1 MFKGLTQR
9 AQRVLQILAQDEAK
23 RFHSDQLLPEHI
35 MLALLKEGGGL
46 GYKALEKLMID
57 PAKMQIELENVIPRK
72 RGGFTLGDV
81 PPSPRGRKVLE
92 DSAEEARNLGHE
104 YIGTEHLLLACSRE
118 EDGRTAQFLAE
129 FSVTTEMLRE
139 VIAELS
145 GGTGRGTA
153 TAGSTAGSSSA
164 STPSGQGRRRVATAQ
179 SGKKTTPTLD
189 EFSRDLT
196 ALAREKGLDPVVGR
210 KKEIERVIQILAR
223 RTKNNPVLIGEP
235 GVGKTAIVEGLAQK
249 IVDGTAPEVLVGRR
263 VLTLDLA
270 SLVAGTKYRGEFEER
285 LKRVMKEITT
295 NGNIILFID
304 ELHTIIGAGGAE
316 GAIDASNMLKPALSR
331 GEMQCIGATTLN
343 EYKKYIE
350 KDAALERRFQSIIV
364 AEPSVEETIE
374 ILRGIKVQYEEHH
387 NVSYTPGALEV
398 ASVMSRR
405 YIADRFLPDKAID
418 LMDEA
423 GSRKR
428 ISNSVRPTE
437 IAELEKD
444 VERLNSEKLALVNS
458 QNYERAAAVRDE
470 VRRIRERV
478 EELRSQWKVTLRSEQ
493 SVVDAEDINY
503 VLSEITGIPLMRIA
517 QSESERLLDIE
528 KDLHRKVIGQDE
540 AIQVIASSI
549 RRSRTG
555 LSAPERPMGSFIF
568 LGPTGV
574 GKSLLAKSL
583 AEFLFG
589 SQDALIRIDMSDY
602 MEKHNVSRL
611 VGAPPGYVGYDE
623 GGVLTEKIRR
633 KPYAVV
639 LLDEIEKAHPDVFN
653 ILLQI
658 LEEGELQDNL
668 GHKVNFRNTVLIMTS
683 NAGAREITRDA
694 SVGFRTDDGI
704 LNHREI
710 QASAMNELRRQFRP
724 EFINR
729 VDEIVVFHSLS
740 DKQVRTILD
749 ILLGEVQTRLAGR
762 EIILEVSKSARDLLI
777 ERGYD
782 VKYGARPLRRTIQ
795 REIEDPLALDLLR
808 NRFGEGDHILVSV
821 RNGEFSFRHKNK
833 RAASAGGDAGGQNG
847 GAEDGA
853 DGAGKAQG
861 AGSGAGK
868 AQGAGNASGSGDS
881 QDSSDAQEN
890 ANAPGADGSDE
901 QSGASDG
908 EFRLGDHS

>member
-46 GYKALEKLMID
+46 GYKALERVSID
-57 PAKMQIELENVIPRK
+57 PAKMQIELENTIPKK

-92 DSAEEARNLGHE
+92 DSAEEARRLSHE

-118 EDGRTAQFLAE
+118 EGSETARFLARYN
-129 FSVTTEMLRE
+129 VTFEQLRE
-139 VIAELS
+139 IIAEMS
-145 GGTGRGTA
+145 GTRSGGTA
-153 TAGSTAGSSSA
+153 TASASAGSE
-164 STPSGQGRRRVATAQ
+164 STSQGQPRRRTSTAQ

-196 ALAREKGLDPVVGR
+196 RMSRERKLDPVVGR
-210 KKEIERVIQILAR
+210 NREIERVIQILAR

-235 GVGKTAIVEGLAQK
+235 GVGKTAIVEGLAQR
-249 IVDGTAPEVLVGRR
+249 IVDGTAPEVLVGKRL
-263 VLTLDLA
+263 LTLDLA
-270 SLVAGTKYRGEFEER
+270 ALIAGTKYRGEFEER
-285 LKRVMKEITT
+285 LKRVMKEITN
-295 NGNIILFID
+295 NGNVILFID

-331 GEMQCIGATTLN
+331 GEIQCIGATTLN

-350 KDAALERRFQSIIV
+350 KDAALERRFQPIMV
-364 AEPSVEETIE
+364 DEPNVDDTIE
-374 ILRGIKVQYEEHH
+374 ILKGIQDRYEEFH
-387 NVSYTPGALEV
+387 NVSYTPGALELAAV
-398 ASVMSRR
+398 LSRR

-418 LMDEA
+418 LIDEA

-428 ISNSVRPTE
+428 INNSVRPTE
-437 IAELEKD
+437 VAELEQEI
-444 VERLNSEKLALVNS
+444 ERLNSEKIALVNS

-470 VRRIRERV
+470 VRKLKGRV
-478 EELRSQWKVTLRSEQ
+478 EELKSQWKVTLRTEQ
-493 SVVDAEDINY
+493 SIVDSEDIQY
-503 VLSEITGIPLMRIA
+503 VLSEMTGIPLVRLA
-517 QSESERLLDIE
+517 QSESDRLLQIE
-528 KDLHRKVIGQDE
+528 DELHQTVIGQDD
-540 AIQVIASSI
+540 AIKAVASSI

-574 GKSLLAKSL
+574 GKSLLAKTL
-583 AEFLFG
+583 AQYLFG
-589 SQDALIRIDMSDY
+589 SEDALIRIDMSDY

-633 KPYAVV
+633 KPYSVV

-653 ILLQI
+653 LLLQV

-683 NAGAREITRDA
+683 NAGAREISRE
-694 SVGFRTDDGI
+694 SQVGFRSAEG
-704 LNHREI
+704 LMEYREI
-710 QASAMNELRRQFRP
+710 RASAMNELKRRFRP

-740 DKQVRTILD
+740 DAQVQNILD
-749 ILLGEVQTRLAGR
+749 ILIGEVQVRLADK
-762 EIILEVSKSARDLLI
+762 EITLEVNRAARDKLI
-777 ERGYD
+777 EIGYD
-782 VKYGARPLRRTIQ
+782 PKFGARPLRRTIQ
-795 REIEDPLALDLLR
+795 REIEDPLALEILKR
-808 NRFGEGDHILVSV
+808 RFGEGSHILVSV
-821 RNGEFSFRHKNK
+821 RKNAISFRSKE
-833 RAASAGGDAGGQNG
+833 ASKESTVDA
-847 GAEDGA
+847 
-853 DGAGKAQG
+853 
-861 AGSGAGK
+861 
-868 AQGAGNASGSGDS
+868 
-881 QDSSDAQEN
+881 
-890 ANAPGADGSDE
+890 
-901 QSGASDG
+901 
-908 EFRLGDHS
+908 